1 MLVPGITPGMK
12 KRYDLA
18 TDRIVSY
25 GLIVLEIIASLAGQR
40 EMISGSVTPSV
51 ERVNMFDGKALCRV
65 RFLTQAIRAAARY
78 TSGCRTQEKTHFTR
92 IVQRGICW
100 MDR

>member
-1 MLVPGITPGMK
+1 MLVLGITPGMK

-18 TDRIVSY
+18 TDRIESC

-65 RFLTQAIRAAARY
+65 RFLTQAILAAALSDSSTLLDVPY
-78 TSGCRTQEKTHFTR
+78 
-92 IVQRGICW
+92 IP
-100 MDR
+100 